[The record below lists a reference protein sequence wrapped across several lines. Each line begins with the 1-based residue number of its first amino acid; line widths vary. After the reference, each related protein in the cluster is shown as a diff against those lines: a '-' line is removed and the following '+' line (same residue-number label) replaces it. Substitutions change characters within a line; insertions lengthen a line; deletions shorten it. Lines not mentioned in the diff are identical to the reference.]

1 MREKELGR
9 KKQETTKRKRI
20 QHKISRKKTQEARKQ
35 WSKQHG
41 GDTYGSEPKEKPAK
55 RCKACGANTHSRT
68 TSKDCPYNKRNRPVP
83 VQPFDDGDEQPL
95 PEENFQLSDATSSD
109 DPPST
114 DDTSSDN
121 SSIMEDLIFMCACDR
136 RAHKADCPLNSK
148 NRYTKRELFPRVTP
162 DQGKTLQLGEY
173 CALHRACMANKHL
186 ICRVTQVFK
195 KHYRLY
201 CTSGILS
208 ENFSSSD
215 MTTCPKK
222 DDIPL
227 DKWRQSCLISVRDI
241 PNKDLDE
248 CLCVLQ
254 LNTTGYIYVGD
265 DNEPDLE
272 QPDVWVPNPLYT
284 LTNEDHETIR
294 QPTGWL
300 GDSVIAAMLLQE
312 YPNIAGF
319 EPPPLQEVDSH

>member
-1 MREKELGR
+1 M
-9 KKQETTKRKRI
+9 
-20 QHKISRKKTQEARKQ
+20 
-35 WSKQHG
+35 
-41 GDTYGSEPKEKPAK
+41 
-55 RCKACGANTHSRT
+55 
-68 TSKDCPYNKRNRPVP
+68 
-83 VQPFDDGDEQPL
+83 
-95 PEENFQLSDATSSD
+95 
-109 DPPST
+109 
-114 DDTSSDN
+114 
-121 SSIMEDLIFMCACDR
+121 
-136 RAHKADCPLNSK
+136 
-148 NRYTKRELFPRVTP
+148 TP

-248 CLCVLQ
+248 CLCVLP
-254 LNTTGYIYVGD
+254 NITDYI

-272 QPDVWVPNPLYT
+272 QPDVWVRHPLYT
-284 LTNEDHETIR
+284 LNNEDRETIR
-294 QPTGWL
+294 QLNGWL
-300 GDSVIAAMLLQE
+300 GDSVIAASQLLLLQE

-319 EPPPLQEVDSH
+319 EPALQEVRGFKAHSGRFVQIVNVEHVHWCVVSNIGCQDGTANVYDTMYKSLRPSITPIIANLVCTTLTKLTIQMMDVQNGSDCGVLAIAIAYDLCAGYDPGQVQYDSNKIRPHLMACLEQLRFRRFPLLSLAGLRCGFLRLPE